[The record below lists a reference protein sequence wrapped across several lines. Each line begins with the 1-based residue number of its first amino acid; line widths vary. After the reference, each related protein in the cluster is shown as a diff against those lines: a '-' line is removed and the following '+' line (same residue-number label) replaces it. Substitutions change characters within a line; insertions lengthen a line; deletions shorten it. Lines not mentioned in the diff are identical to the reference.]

1 MMRSALFLS
10 LLTMLV
16 IVFVLFHRLTFLA
29 PQKKLLFSHCGV
41 GIGIYLT
48 ICGLNLFAAALAIN
62 RKLLLKDTG
71 RKLSHFDKHLQ
82 AANLPGNTNPLEEMP
97 K

>member
-1 MMRSALFLS
+1 MIRRALFLS
-10 LLTMLV
+10 LTVMILIGFML
-16 IVFVLFHRLTFLA
+16 FDRLTFLA

-41 GIGIYLT
+41 SIGIYLA
-48 ICGLNLFAAALAIN
+48 ILGLNVFAAALTIN

-82 AANLPGNTNPLEEMP
+82 AANVPNNSNPLEEVH
-97 K
+97 

>member
-1 MMRSALFLS
+1 MIRSALFLS
-10 LLTMLV
+10 LTTMIV
-16 IVFVLFHRLTFLA
+16 IAFVLFDRLTFLA

-41 GIGIYLT
+41 SIGLYLANLA
-48 ICGLNLFAAALAIN
+48 LNLFAAALTIN

-82 AANLPGNTNPLEEMP
+82 AANLPGSANPLEEVH
-97 K
+97 

>member
-1 MMRSALFLS
+1 MIRSASFLS
-10 LLTMLV
+10 LTAMILIALML
-16 IVFVLFHRLTFLA
+16 FERLTFLA

-41 GIGIYLT
+41 SIAVYFSILA
-48 ICGLNLFAAALAIN
+48 LNLFAATLTIN

-82 AANLPGNTNPLEEMP
+82 TVDTIGAANSLEEVQ
-97 K
+97 

>member
-1 MMRSALFLS
+1 MIRRALFLS
-10 LLTMLV
+10 LTVIML
-16 IVFVLFHRLTFLA
+16 IGFILLDRLTFLA

-41 GIGIYLT
+41 SIGIYLT
-48 ICGLNLFAAALAIN
+48 IFGLNLFAAALTIN

-82 AANLPGNTNPLEEMP
+82 AANLPGSSNPLEEVH
-97 K
+97 

>member
-1 MMRSALFLS
+1 MIRRALFLS
-10 LLTMLV
+10 LTVMML
-16 IVFVLFHRLTFLA
+16 IGFILFDRLTFLA
-29 PQKKLLFSHCGV
+29 PQKRLLFSHCCV

-48 ICGLNLFAAALAIN
+48 ILALNLFAAALTIN

-82 AANLPGNTNPLEEMP
+82 AANLPGNSNPLAEVH
-97 K
+97 

>member
-1 MMRSALFLS
+1 MIRSALFLS
-10 LLTMLV
+10 LIAMIV
-16 IVFVLFHRLTFLA
+16 IAFALFDRLTFLA

-41 GIGIYLT
+41 IIGLYFSFLA
-48 ICGLNLFAAALAIN
+48 LNLFAAALTIN

-82 AANLPGNTNPLEEMP
+82 AANLPGSANPLEEVH
-97 K
+97 

>member
-1 MMRSALFLS
+1 MIRSALFLS
-10 LLTMLV
+10 LTVMIV
-16 IVFVLFHRLTFLA
+16 IAFVLFDRLTFLA

-41 GIGIYLT
+41 SIGLYFSVLA
-48 ICGLNLFAAALAIN
+48 LNLFATALTIN

-82 AANLPGNTNPLEEMP
+82 AANLPGSANPLEEVH
-97 K
+97 